1 MAGFV
6 TIQELAEMMS
16 ASGHGDNI
24 NALAKKAWRAYGAG
38 TFGPDARK
46 TGEGTATIII
56 PADEAREWIANGC
69 PTPGMIAPK
78 RDGETLAT
86 IASHEKYYD
95 RDTGEWRRYDDV
107 AD

>member
-56 PADEAREWIANGC
+56 PAGVASQWVKNGC
-69 PTPGMIAPK
+69 PTPGEVRAEQQADDDAK
-78 RDGETLAT
+78 RAWHLEEDRLA
-86 IASHEKYYD
+86 
-95 RDTGEWRRYDDV
+95 DV
-107 AD
+107 AGLDR